1 MASNNVVIL
10 TQENFQ
16 TEVLSSSVPVLVDFY
31 TDWCGPCKM
40 LAPILEELAGDYTGK
55 VKFGK
60 VNAEEQ
66 QDLAVQYGIRAFPTM
81 LMFDKGQVS
90 QQILGLKSKREL
102 KNSLYQVAAPA

>member
-102 KNSLYQVAAPA
+102 QANFDSLAA